1 MKISKLKFKNKNS
14 RYNILIGFKSIE
26 VLGKEIKLSCPY
38 TRKVALIFDKKIPI
52 KLKNKII
59 KQVKNYEVFKY
70 QFQVS
75 EKLKSFSKVN
85 FLCED
90 LLKKNFNRDDLV
102 ISIGGGVISDFGG
115 FAASIIKRGIN
126 FINIPSTLLAQVDAS
141 IGGKT
146 GINSS
151 LGKNLIGSF
160 SQPKLVIS
168 DTEFLK
174 TLPRRELVCGFA
186 EILKHSLI
194 NDKNLFS
201 WIEKNTNKILDKRD
215 FKIIEYAIIKSCKIK
230 IKFVE
235 KDEKEKGDRA
245 MLNFGH
251 TFAHGIEAANNF
263 SKKINHGEAVLIGML
278 FATKLSRKKNICS
291 LNTLKKIN
299 NFYKNNNLPSNLKK
313 YFLNKSINKIVEHM
327 KNDKKNRDAKINLIL
342 LKNIGKT
349 TKLDKIKMTPSQ
361 IKSFLK
367 EIT

>member
-1 MKISKLKFKNKNS
+1 MKISKLEFNNKIS
-14 RYNILIGFKSIE
+14 RYNILIGFRAIDDLRKQIR
-26 VLGKEIKLSCPY
+26 LICPY
-38 TRKVALIFDKKIPI
+38 TRKVALIFDKKIPV
-52 KLKNKII
+52 KLKNKIN
-59 KQVKNYEVFKY
+59 KQVKSYEVFKY
-70 QFQVS
+70 HFQAS
-75 EKLKSFSKVN
+75 EKLKSFHKIN
-85 FLCED
+85 FLSED
-90 LLKKNFNRDDLV
+90 LLKKNFNRDDLI
-102 ISIGGGVISDFGG
+102 ISIGGGVISDFAG
-115 FAASIIKRGIN
+115 FAASIIKRGVN
-126 FINIPSTLLAQVDAS
+126 FINIPTTLLAQVDAS
-141 IGGKT
+141 FGGKT

-186 EILKHSLI
+186 EILKHSLVD
-194 NDKNLFS
+194 NKNLFS
-201 WIEKNTNKILDKRD
+201 WIEKNTSKILDNRD
-215 FKIIEYAIIKSCKIK
+215 SKIIKYAIIKSCKIK

-263 SKKINHGEAVLIGML
+263 SKKISHGEAVLIGML

-291 LNTLKKIN
+291 SNTLKKIIK
-299 NFYKNNNLPSNLKK
+299 FYEDNNLPRNLKK
-313 YFLNKSINKIVEHM
+313 YSLNNSINKIVEHM

-342 LKNIGKT
+342 LKKIGKT
-349 TKLDKIKMTPSQ
+349 TKLDQVKMTPKQ